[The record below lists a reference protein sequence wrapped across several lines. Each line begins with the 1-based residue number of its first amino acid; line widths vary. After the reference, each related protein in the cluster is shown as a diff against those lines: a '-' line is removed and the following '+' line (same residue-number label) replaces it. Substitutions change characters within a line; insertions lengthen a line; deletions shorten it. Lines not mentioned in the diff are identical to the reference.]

1 MPIALEELKKAVE
14 EALRAAK
21 PRRFKQSVDL
31 VINFKDLSLK
41 QPEAKINE
49 AIQLPHVPE
58 ARRAR
63 VCVIAEGDLAV
74 RAKGVADAVIGREE
88 LERVKGDRRLARRL
102 AKSYDFFVAQADL
115 MSIIGRTLGPVLGPR
130 GKMPTPLPSTA
141 DPAPLVRR
149 LQSSVRVRIKDLP
162 LVQCSIGVEDMPI
175 EHLAENAKALMEGV
189 EERLKAPHKLGRAY
203 VKLTMGPPVEVGEG

>member
-1 MPIALEELKKAVE
+1 MPIALEGLKKAVE

-74 RAKGVADAVIGREE
+74 KAKGVADAVIGREE
-88 LERVKGDRRLARRL
+88 LERVKGDRRACEEAR
-102 AKSYDFFVAQADL
+102 
-115 MSIIGRTLGPVLGPR
+115 
-130 GKMPTPLPSTA
+130 
-141 DPAPLVRR
+141 
-149 LQSSVRVRIKDLP
+149 
-162 LVQCSIGVEDMPI
+162 
-175 EHLAENAKALMEGV
+175 
-189 EERLKAPHKLGRAY
+189 
-203 VKLTMGPPVEVGEG
+203 